1 MRGLLVRWWQRRTLH
16 ARLSLLVAGAVTVA
30 VVTVAGLAWSAAAEI
45 QHRQTVSELSAD
57 AQAIAA
63 QPDQWRA
70 IMPLPYPEAGG
81 ETVGGRP
88 RAVGPRWQVLD
99 STGTVRGQST
109 TVELPVTAAARAV
122 AVGQLHRAQEAVTI
136 GRDSYLMLTVPASG
150 GGAVQVAV
158 SQDQASNT
166 LILLGVLL
174 AVGSA
179 LGIAGAAMLGRLV
192 ARAGLIPVQRLT
204 SAVESVAVSMDLDHP
219 IPVTGADEIARL
231 GRSVNTMLAAI
242 DAARRA
248 QHTLVEDASHEL
260 RTPLT
265 SIRTNIELLLAVE
278 RQPELAYRLA
288 PEDRGRLLRDL
299 DAQVRELATLTGELV
314 ELAREDTTREEI
326 ESVEL
331 TDVVAAATDRVRSRA
346 PGITFFTDLHPITVD
361 GRRGELERMIVNVL
375 DNAAKWS
382 PPGANVH
389 ARLRS
394 DGPDWSELTVTDTGP
409 GIDEADRPRVF
420 DRFYRAPAARSM
432 PGSGLGLAI
441 VAQTAASH
449 GGTVT
454 AQSNSP
460 QGTVIVVR
468 LPRHPVPARG
478 APRRRR
484 PRTSHDVL
492 TPRRLVLLASGPM
505 VEGAGSCDLHE
516 TGPRR

>member
-1 MRGLLVRWWQRRTLH
+1 VRGLLGRWWQRRTLH

-30 VVTVAGLAWSAAAEI
+30 VVTVAGLAWSVVAEI
-45 QHRQTVSELSAD
+45 LHRQTVSELSAD

-63 QPDQWRA
+63 QPEQWRT
-70 IMPLPYPEAGG
+70 ITPLPSPQAGG
-81 ETVGGRP
+81 EVAGERP
-88 RAVGPRWQVLD
+88 RSVGPRWQILD
-99 STGTVRGQST
+99 PTGSIVGQSS
-109 TVELPVTAAARAV
+109 TVALPVTPAARAV
-122 AVGQLHRAQEAVTI
+122 AAGQLHRAQETVFV
-136 GRDSYLMLTVPASG
+136 GRESYLMLTVPASG
-150 GGAVQVAV
+150 GGSVQVAV
-158 SQDQASNT
+158 SQEQATNT

-179 LGIAGAAMLGRLV
+179 LGIAGAALLGRLV
-192 ARAGLIPVQRLT
+192 ARAGLVPVQRLT

-219 IPVTGADEIARL
+219 IPVTGVDEIARL

-242 DAARRA
+242 DAARRS
-248 QHTLVEDASHEL
+248 QHALVEDASHEL

-278 RQPELAYRLA
+278 RQPELAHRLP
-288 PEDRGRLLRDL
+288 PEDRQRLLRDL
-299 DAQVRELATLTGELV
+299 DAQVQELATLTGELV

-346 PGITFFTDLHPITVD
+346 PGVRFFMDLDPITVD

-389 ARLRS
+389 TRLRA
-394 DGPDWSELTVTDTGP
+394 DGPDWSELTVSDTGP

-420 DRFYRAPAARSM
+420 DRFYRSPAARSM

-441 VAQTAASH
+441 VAQTAVSH
-449 GGTVT
+449 GGTVE
-454 AQSNSP
+454 AKPNSP

-468 LPRHPVPARG
+468 LPCLPTLS
-478 APRRRR
+478 RRRTV
-484 PRTSHDVL
+484 PTTAATFS
-492 TPRRLVLLASGPM
+492 
-505 VEGAGSCDLHE
+505 
-516 TGPRR
+516 